1 MNKELDLPW
10 QNYPKKLIQYASKF
24 ENTNDEFERLI
35 GYLLLDVG
43 VETLL
48 KAFVLSDTSLEY
60 GKREESVKGL
70 VRKDTI
76 PNSGITAV
84 NFEKIKFHKLLETVK
99 MAAQSKITDEQ
110 LKNVEHY
117 HAIRNIIYHEG
128 RKTIP
133 PEQDLRIIW
142 F

>member
-10 QNYPKKLIQYASKF
+10 QNYPKKFIQYASNF
-24 ENTNDEFERLI
+24 ENTKDEFERLV

-60 GKREESVKGL
+60 EKRDESVKGL
-70 VRKDTI
+70 IRKDTI
-76 PNSGITAV
+76 PSSGITTV

-99 MAAQSKITDEQ
+99 IAAQSKITDEQ
-110 LKNVEHY
+110 LKNVE
-117 HAIRNIIYHEG
+117 
-128 RKTIP
+128 
-133 PEQDLRIIW
+133 
-142 F
+142 